1 MRVVIDTN
9 ILISALLTPFGNAA
23 RILDLALLGELQM
36 IYDDRILSEFRDV
49 LLRPKFDFEKGDIDE
64 LLSYIEAE
72 GVRVTAV
79 PLNETLAD
87 EDDLPFI
94 EAAITGMADALITG
108 NKRHFAGKP
117 AKKIRIMTPD
127 EFLRFWK
134 QRETRQK

>member
-1 MRVVIDTN
+1 VRVVIDTN

-23 RILDLALLGELQM
+23 RILDLALSGELQV
-36 IYDDRILSEFRDV
+36 IYDDRIISEFQDV
-49 LLRPKFDFEKGDIDE
+49 LLRPKFDFDKGDVDE
-64 LLSYIEAE
+64 LLSFIEAE
-72 GVRVTAV
+72 GFKVTAI
-79 PLNETLAD
+79 PLNEKLID

-117 AKKIRIMTPD
+117 AKKMRIMTPD

-134 QRETRQK
+134 QRETKEK